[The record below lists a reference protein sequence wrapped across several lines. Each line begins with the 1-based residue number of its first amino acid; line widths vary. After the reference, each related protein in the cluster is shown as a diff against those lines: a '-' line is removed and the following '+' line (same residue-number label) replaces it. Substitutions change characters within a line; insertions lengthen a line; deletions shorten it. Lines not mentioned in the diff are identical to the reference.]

1 PTFLPI
7 MPLTIFFSSCKGY
20 WLAAHV
26 TANVT
31 PRETRASCKLL
42 QLDLDVH
49 ASGEL
54 EAHQGLHRLSGRL
67 QNVDQA
73 LVGAALELL
82 AAVLVLVGRTQ
93 DGDHLTVGGQGDGA
107 GHAGAGALCG
117 LDDLLCRSIDQLDV
131 VALKTDSDF
140 LFDCHVAVPP
150 QNVVYGQLDQSL
162 HTVPGVSRL
171 RIRKAGKP
179 PRSFPGKKSSKDKWT
194 LVLFAHG
201 AGTYPFTVSNSFAR
215 FVDRT
220 YSAEITR
227 IGWA

>member
-1 PTFLPI
+1 
-7 MPLTIFFSSCKGY
+7 M
-20 WLAAHV
+20 
-26 TANVT
+26 
-31 PRETRASCKLL
+31 
-42 QLDLDVH
+42 
-49 ASGEL
+49 
-54 EAHQGLHRLSGRL
+54 
-67 QNVDQA
+67 
-73 LVGAALELL
+73 GAALEQRT
-82 AAVLVLVGRTQ
+82 AIRVLGGIAQ
-93 DGDHLTVGGQGDGA
+93 NGNDLTIGGPGDGA

-179 PRSFPGKKSSKDKWT
+179 PRSFPGKKSSKDKRT

-227 IGWA
+227 IGWAVRQPPASTHIVACTTCIAQALCSRQIFYHIPAYFASPFLKKIKLFSRVFGTPPYAPQLPYDTQALF

>member
-54 EAHQGLHRLSGRL
+54 EAHQGLHRLIGRL

-93 DGDHLTVGGQGDGA
+93 DGDHLTVDRKSTRLNSS
-107 GHAGAGALCG
+107 HV
-117 LDDLLCRSIDQLDV
+117 SI
-131 VALKTDSDF
+131 SY
-140 LFDCHVAVPP
+140 AVFC
-150 QNVVYGQLDQSL
+150 L
-162 HTVPGVSRL
+162 
-171 RIRKAGKP
+171 I
-179 PRSFPGKKSSKDKWT
+179 KKNKYLSKDINRK
-194 LVLFAHG
+194 
-201 AGTYPFTVSNSFAR
+201 
-215 FVDRT
+215 
-220 YSAEITR
+220 
-227 IGWA
+227 